1 MALPAAACL
10 ASDGNGGGD
19 RRGTER
25 ASGGDGG
32 GLLAALPMTSDLPTE
47 YTIVAD
53 AALVKGLNG
62 SGYSAGVTFHQ
73 TDGTQFYHFRLDHG
87 VKASSQL
94 LRWPDKKSTYNLPA
108 SQETTVTDGQ
118 AYRLRVTVSGEKM
131 IGYVDS
137 VKQFEYDASAAGG
150 KVGLRVYNA
159 VALFDNIAVYS
170 GVVAPEGA
178 EQAEDLTLAGTTPEI
193 KDPEIFVNQIGYDN
207 GTSMRATI
215 PNADG
220 KEFKVVNRATGE
232 AAYTGTAVGGIA
244 DFTGL
249 TADTDTTFYITC
261 ADKQQSYD
269 FEIGTNLIQRRS
281 MKQALAF
288 MVQTR
293 SDANVKGDNAIA
305 WRDSHQFSF
314 ELNGLVLQYMANPSV
329 YDNMPQTI
337 FAEGTYVGTNKL
349 TGTEYEDLKT
359 QNEPDII
366 WLIKFAARRYYDWGC
381 TRGKKL
387 HMLTKEQLA
396 YYLYLAPELIARG
409 NNLWD
414 IRKAVCLADLSSYTF
429 HTSGNTID
437 QEYWTGA
444 AYALAD
450 GQNPSTTPKNEP
462 GNQAGL
468 QAVMYAAARVLKDD
482 AETTNRLHALGVA
495 AIDDLFGRNPTGTA
509 AFYHFKRDFTGGDA
523 GWYKQYSGGAGRLEG
538 CTAVI
543 DANAPEFC
551 YRNGAYNPSKDY
563 QNNSSP
569 TPRAGSPITRR
580 GMLLW
585 PTVRRKMLRCLSTR
599 RAAMWATR

>member
-1 MALPAAACL
+1 
-10 ASDGNGGGD
+10 
-19 RRGTER
+19 
-25 ASGGDGG
+25 
-32 GLLAALPMTSDLPTE
+32 MTSDLPTE

-381 TRGKKL
+381 TQGKKL

-551 YRNGAYNPSKDY
+551 YRNGGYNPSKDY

>member
-1 MALPAAACL
+1 
-10 ASDGNGGGD
+10 
-19 RRGTER
+19 
-25 ASGGDGG
+25 
-32 GLLAALPMTSDLPTE
+32 MTGDLPTE

-62 SGYSAGVTFHQ
+62 SGYSAGVTFQQ

-94 LRWPDKKSTYNLPA
+94 LRWPDKNSAVAPPA
-108 SQETTVTDGQ
+108 KHETEVKDGQ
-118 AYRLRVTVSGEKM
+118 AYRLRVTVSGKKM

-137 VKQFEYDASAAGG
+137 VKQFEYDASATGG

-220 KEFKVVNRATGE
+220 KEVKVVNRATGE

-381 TRGKKL
+381 TQGKKL

-551 YRNGAYNPSKDY
+551 YRNGGYNPSKDY

>member
-381 TRGKKL
+381 TQGKKL

-495 AIDDLFGRNPTGTA
+495 AIDDLFGRDPTGTA